1 MSRFLFITLPLTGH
15 VYPASAMAQMLAEGG
30 HEVAWVGS
38 EARLRPLIGA
48 DATVYGTRL
57 RPYRGLA
64 DTGLTSVKSLWD
76 DFVVPY
82 TRFTL
87 PTVEKAVQEYRPDVL
102 VVDQHALAGALVAER
117 QGLRWATMCS
127 SSMELARPFAKLP
140 KIEAWIRGHLATVWA
155 QAGLPDG
162 EVPDLRFSP
171 YLVVALTSR
180 ALTGGLSF
188 PDHYAL
194 VGPSLSARPATADFP
209 WGWLDP
215 GRRHVLVTVGTMAE
229 NNATD
234 STDFYGRAAAALAP
248 LGDRV
253 QAVVIAPPDA
263 IPDPPEHVLVAPRVP
278 LLELMQHLDAVVCH
292 GGLNTVC
299 ESLSCGVPLVIAPL
313 TRDQPIN
320 AEQVVAAGAGL
331 RVSFSRVTPDQL
343 RAALTTVLDEP
354 AYRAAAGRVRDSFAA
369 AGGAR
374 AAAQR
379 LAQLA
384 AGKTMPVP
392 ANPVS
397 ANSAAPGA
405 KK

>member
-1 MSRFLFITLPLTGH
+1 MSKFLFVTLPLAGH
-15 VYPASAMAQMLAEGG
+15 IYPASAMAAMLAQDG
-30 HEVAWVGS
+30 HDVAWVGS

-48 DATVYGTRL
+48 DAPVFGTRL

-64 DTGLTSVKSLWD
+64 DTGLTSVRSLWA

-82 TRFTL
+82 TRFIL
-87 PTVEKAVQEYRPDVL
+87 PTVDKAVQEYRPDAL

-117 QGLRWATMCS
+117 WGLRWATMCS
-127 SSMELARPFAKLP
+127 SSMELARPFRKLP

-155 QAGLPDG
+155 EAGLRGD
-162 EVPDLRFSP
+162 VPDLLFSP

-180 ALTGGLSF
+180 ALTGELSF

-194 VGPSLSARPATADFP
+194 VGPALSTRPARAHFP
-209 WGWLDP
+209 WDWLDP
-215 GRRHVLVTVGTMAE
+215 DRRHVLVTVGTMAE
-229 NNATD
+229 NNATG

-248 LGDRV
+248 LGDRL
-253 QAVVIAPPDA
+253 QAVVIAPADA
-263 IPDPPEHVLVAPRVP
+263 IPAPPEHVLVASPVP
-278 LLELMQHLDAVVCH
+278 LLELMPHLDAVVCH

-299 ESLSCGVPLVIAPL
+299 EALSFGVPLVIAPL

-320 AEQVVAAGAGL
+320 AAQVVAAGAGL
-331 RVSFSRVTPDQL
+331 RVHFGRVTPDQL
-343 RAALTTVLDEP
+343 RAALTTVLDDP
-354 AYRAAAGRVRDSFAA
+354 AYGAAAGRVRDSFAV

-384 AGKTMPVP
+384 AG
-392 ANPVS
+392 
-397 ANSAAPGA
+397 
-405 KK
+405 

>member
-1 MSRFLFITLPLTGH
+1 VSKFLFITLPLTGH
-15 VYPASAMAQMLAEGG
+15 VYPASAMAQMLTRGG

-87 PTVEKAVQEYRPDVL
+87 PVVDKAVADFCPDVL

-117 QGLRWATMCS
+117 EGLRWATMCS

-140 KIEAWIRGHLATVWA
+140 KIEAWIRGHLSTVWA
-155 QAGLPDG
+155 EAGLLG
-162 EVPDLRFSP
+162 EAPDLRFSP

-180 ALTGGLSF
+180 ALTGELSF

-194 VGPSLSARPATADFP
+194 VGPALSARPASADFP
-209 WGWLDP
+209 WDWLDP
-215 GRRHVLVTVGTMAE
+215 GRQHVLVTVGTMAE

-234 STDFYGRAAAALAP
+234 SSNFYGRAAAALEP

-263 IPDPPEHVLVAPRVP
+263 IPAPPEHVLVAPRVP
-278 LLELMQHLDAVVCH
+278 LLELMARLDAVVCH

-299 ESLSCGVPLVIAPL
+299 ESLSRGVPLVIAPL

-331 RVSFSRVTPDQL
+331 RVSFSRVTPGQL

-384 AGKTMPVP
+384 AG
-392 ANPVS
+392 
-397 ANSAAPGA
+397 
-405 KK
+405 